1 MNDISKHRDTAMS
14 TLQISLAILGIVFLG
29 LAIWPDNAWAYRR
42 AAPRK
47 ARPQG
52 QAAHGT
58 NAALRGE
65 PDLGGVDI
73 TQAAPGGPRPCGR

>member
-1 MNDISKHRDTAMS
+1 MS

-29 LAIWPDNAWAYRR
+29 LVLAYNAWAYRR

-58 NAALRGE
+58 NAALRQE

-73 TQAAPGGPRPCGR
+73 TPSQHAPGGPRPFGR

>member
-1 MNDISKHRDTAMS
+1 MS

-29 LAIWPDNAWAYRR
+29 LVLADNAWAYRR

-52 QAAHGT
+52 R
-58 NAALRGE
+58 LRMAPTPHCGKSWTWV
-65 PDLGGVDI
+65 GGHHPG
-73 TQAAPGGPRPCGR
+73 QHAPAGPRPCGR